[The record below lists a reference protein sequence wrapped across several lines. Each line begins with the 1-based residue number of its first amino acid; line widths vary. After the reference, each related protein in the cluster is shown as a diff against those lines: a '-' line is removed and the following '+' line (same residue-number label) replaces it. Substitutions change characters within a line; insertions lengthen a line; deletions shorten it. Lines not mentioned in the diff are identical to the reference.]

1 MDISNAGEPVILPTA
16 RILPEARGPLAETAG
31 PSNRV
36 NAVGQLAKTAVQDA
50 RESGVELPKNAQG
63 YAASQIARGADP
75 ESVFSALVS
84 ADDSAAVAEGAEAAE
99 DAIPVADDAA
109 GETVADEAD
118 GADGEIAFAD
128 DTGSSEDI
136 DLVPEDGEGL
146 SAAETA
152 LSLLEEDQVA

>member
-16 RILPEARGPLAETAG
+16 KILPEARAPLAETAG

-36 NAVGQLAKTAVQDA
+36 NAIGQLAKTAVQDA
-50 RESGVELPKNAQG
+50 RESGIELPKNAQG
-63 YAASQIARGADP
+63 YAASRIARGADP

-84 ADDSAAVAEGAEAAE
+84 GNDSAAVAEDAEGADDTVAVAAEAF
-99 DAIPVADDAA
+99 
-109 GETVADEAD
+109 ADEAD
-118 GADGEIAFAD
+118 SADGEIGFAE

-136 DLVPEDGEGL
+136 NLVPDDGEGL

-152 LSLLEEDQVA
+152 LSLLDEDEVG

>member
-16 RILPEARGPLAETAG
+16 RILPEARGPLAEAAG

-36 NAVGQLAKTAVQDA
+36 NAVGQLAKSAVQDA
-50 RESGVELPKNAQG
+50 RESGIELPKNAQG

-84 ADDSAAVAEGAEAAE
+84 GGDSAFAAGGAEGADETTDGGTAEAA
-99 DAIPVADDAA
+99 A
-109 GETVADEAD
+109 GADEAD
-118 GADGEIAFAD
+118 GEEDAIAAVD
-128 DTGSSEDI
+128 DAEPSEDI
-136 DLVPEDGEGL
+136 SPFPEDDEIL